1 MNYDIPGG
9 AIAEAIATVVGRAPE
24 QLGQQNLHRFKQLME
39 AGEII
44 TVDGQPHGK
53 RGAKGTLLQVLLR
66 EPEVERTA
74 SQAQSWASSK
84 PVSDLKDK
92 VNSAVSGTVN
102 TMRERWNR
110 AGQQGSGAND
120 RGRLTDSPSSSTW
133 KRVKTGV

>member
-9 AIAEAIATVVGRAPE
+9 ALAEAIATVVGRAPE

-53 RGAKGTLLQVLLR
+53 RGAKGTMLQVLLR

-74 SQAQSWASSK
+74 SKAQSWASGK
-84 PVSDLKDK
+84 QVSDLKNT
-92 VNSAVSGTVN
+92 VNNAMGGTVN
-102 TMRERWNR
+102 TMRERWHR
-110 AGQQGSGAND
+110 AGQQTSGSNGG
-120 RGRLTDSPSSSTW
+120 GRVADSPSSSTW